1 MLSII
6 PITFAPTKS
15 INKGYQIMRLLSTI
29 FLIALII
36 LAISFSLLN
45 AEVVTVNYFL
55 GKQEL
60 PLSLVLLIALF
71 IGCFLGFLV
80 QLKISIQ
87 QRYQNHVLNKKINL
101 LNQELNNLRA
111 LPVKDHL

>member
-1 MLSII
+1 
-6 PITFAPTKS
+6 
-15 INKGYQIMRLLSTI
+15 MRLLSSI

-45 AEVVTVNYFL
+45 AEVVSVNYFFN
-55 GKQEL
+55 KQEL
-60 PLSLVLLIALF
+60 PLSLLLLIALF
-71 IGCFLGFLV
+71 LGCLLGFLA
-80 QLKISIQ
+80 QLKVSLQ
-87 QRYQNHVLNKKINL
+87 QRYQNYALNKKINL